1 MVKFREAALVTGT
14 SQAVD
19 LFFRTLRG
27 MEAATPESLE
37 AVCLPVDA
45 IVADD
50 DEPHHVAEAQA
61 QRAQEA
67 QATIREELRAEA
79 GKQTVAL
86 DRWTEAL
93 GAALHASLEALA
105 IGRFQE
111 LVSAG
116 CLAACV
122 GRGGPVGRLAW
133 SRGCGCADAPPLT
146 V

>member
-1 MVKFREAALVTGT
+1 MPCCPSSSAQL
-14 SQAVD
+14 QARVSEQRAQTEK
-19 LFFRTLRG
+19 LGAR
-27 MEAATPESLE
+27 
-37 AVCLPVDA
+37 
-45 IVADD
+45 
-50 DEPHHVAEAQA
+50 AEAQA

-111 LVSAG
+111 LVGAG
-116 CLAACV
+116 WLAACV
-122 GRGGPVGRLAW
+122 GRLGVGGWLAAPHRRL
-133 SRGCGCADAPPLT
+133 
-146 V
+146 